1 MGPLTDHEVSYQH
14 GQGRPL
20 AVAARTSFELLVKVS
35 NDLHGTASR
44 LVQRIELRDNPK
56 TITMV
61 EPLKQK
67 HHSLTGRI
75 NLELM
80 YQAFRAVKRN
90 KGKAGVDRVSIELFA
105 RQLDQNLAALMRDL
119 KDGSFKPLP
128 VLRKYIDKGGGK
140 KRPLGIPTVR
150 DRVAQE
156 VLRRLLSPL
165 FEPLFHDH
173 SHGFRPGRS
182 CHSALTRMLEIWRL
196 GHRHVLDADIS
207 GFFDNIPHDVVL
219 RGLRNV
225 VADGNIL
232 NLVERFLTAGVM
244 EDGVVQTTTLG
255 TPQGGVLSPLLA
267 NIALNFLDWHLE
279 ELGLRF
285 VRYADDFVVL
295 CQTELQAKEAQ
306 TQIESFL
313 AKLGLSLS
321 PTKTKVTQFL
331 KGFTF
336 LGFDVTSYSRK
347 MRAKSVE
354 NYKTKVR
361 EITTRSHNLDA
372 RVFAKLNSI
381 NRGVQRYFGTSFS
394 TCVTQFRELDEW
406 VRMRLRCQ
414 KLKNKSRTHNCR
426 INDAYFQRKG
436 LLTLSDL
443 HRESRQT
450 VRGCSSPEA
459 IPSPARPRRK
469 TGSAAGPPGARKTH
483 AGK

>member
-1 MGPLTDHEVSYQH
+1 
-14 GQGRPL
+14 
-20 AVAARTSFELLVKVS
+20 
-35 NDLHGTASR
+35 
-44 LVQRIELRDNPK
+44 
-56 TITMV
+56 MV

-75 NLELM
+75 TLALM
-80 YQAFRAVKRN
+80 DDAFRAVKRN
-90 KGKAGVDRVSIELFA
+90 KGKAGVDRISIELFA
-105 RQLDQNLAALMRDL
+105 QQLDQNLAALMRDL
-119 KDGSFKPLP
+119 KDGSFRPAP

-140 KRPLGIPTVR
+140 TRPLGIPTVR

-165 FEPLFHDH
+165 FEPLFHDD

-182 CHSALTRMLEIWRL
+182 CHSAMERMLEIWRS

-232 NLVERFLTAGVM
+232 NLVEKFLTAGVM

-267 NIALNFLDWHLE
+267 NIALNFLDWHLD

-306 TQIESFL
+306 TRIEQCL
-313 AKLGLSLS
+313 ATLGLSLS
-321 PTKTKVTQFL
+321 PTKTKVTTFRE
-331 KGFTF
+331 GFTF
-336 LGFDVTSYSRK
+336 LGFDVQSHSVK

-354 NYKTKVR
+354 NFQAKVR

-372 RVFAKLNSI
+372 VVIARLNSLM
-381 NRGVQRYFGTSFS
+381 RGVQRYFGTWFS

-414 KLKNKSRTHNCR
+414 KLKRKSRTHNCR
-426 INDAYFQRKG
+426 IQDAYFERKG
-436 LLTLSDL
+436 LVNMSTL
-443 HRESRQT
+443 HRQSRQT

-459 IPSPARPRRK
+459 IPWPAMPRRK
-469 TGSAAGPPGARKTH
+469 TRHAAGPPGARKTH

>member
-1 MGPLTDHEVSYQH
+1 
-14 GQGRPL
+14 
-20 AVAARTSFELLVKVS
+20 
-35 NDLHGTASR
+35 
-44 LVQRIELRDNPK
+44 
-56 TITMV
+56 MV
-61 EPLKQK
+61 EPLQQK

-75 NLELM
+75 TSTLM
-80 YQAFRAVKRN
+80 YDAFGAVKRN
-90 KGKAGVDRVSIELFA
+90 KGKAGVDRISIELFS
-105 RQLDQNLAALMRDL
+105 RQLDQNLTALMRDL
-119 KDGSFKPLP
+119 KDGTLRPKP

-182 CHSALTRMLEIWRL
+182 CHSAMEQLLDIWRS

-207 GFFDNIPHDVVL
+207 GFFDNIPHEIVL

-232 NLVERFLTAGVM
+232 NLVEKFLTAGVM

-267 NIALNFLDWHLE
+267 NIALNFLDWHME
-279 ELGLRF
+279 VLGLRF

-295 CQTELQAKEAQ
+295 CQSEHQAQEAQ

-313 AKLGLSLS
+313 TSLGLSLS
-321 PTKTKVTQFL
+321 PAKTKITTFL

-336 LGFDVTSYSRK
+336 LGFDVTSYSVK

-354 NYKTKVR
+354 NFKATVK
-361 EITTRSHNLDA
+361 EITVRSRNLDA
-372 RVFAKLNSI
+372 AAIAKLNSVT
-381 NRGVQRYFGTSFS
+381 RGVQRYFGSWFS
-394 TCVTQFRELDEW
+394 TCVKQFRELDEW

-414 KLKNKSRTHNCR
+414 KLKRKSRLHNCR
-426 INDAYFQRKG
+426 VTLAYLERKG
-436 LLTLSDL
+436 LITLTDL
-443 HRESRQT
+443 YRQSRQT
-450 VRGCSSPEA
+450 VRRCSSYEA
-459 IPSPARPRRK
+459 IPSSARSARK
-469 TGSAAGPPGARKTH
+469 SRTAAGSPGARKTH

>member
-1 MGPLTDHEVSYQH
+1 
-14 GQGRPL
+14 
-20 AVAARTSFELLVKVS
+20 
-35 NDLHGTASR
+35 
-44 LVQRIELRDNPK
+44 
-56 TITMV
+56 MV
-61 EPLKQK
+61 EPLKVK

-75 NLELM
+75 TLTVM
-80 YQAFRAVKRN
+80 HDAFRAVQRN

-105 RQLDQNLAALMRDL
+105 RQLDQNLTSLMRDL
-119 KDGSFKPLP
+119 KDGSFEPAP
-128 VLRKYIDKGGGK
+128 VLRKHIDKGDGK
-140 KRPLGIPTVR
+140 TRPLGIPTVR

-182 CHSALTRMLEIWRL
+182 CHSAMERMLEIWRL

-232 NLVERFLTAGVM
+232 DLVEKFLTAGVM
-244 EDGVVQTTTLG
+244 EDGVVTTTMLG

-267 NIALNFLDWHLE
+267 NIALNFLDWHLD
-279 ELGLRF
+279 ELGYRF

-295 CQTELQAKEAQ
+295 CQTERHAKEAQ
-306 TQIESFL
+306 TQIEPFL
-313 AKLGLSLS
+313 RTIGLSLS
-321 PTKTKVTQFL
+321 PTKTKITTFL
-331 KGFTF
+331 QGFTF
-336 LGFDVTSYSRK
+336 LGFDVQSHSVK

-354 NYKTKVR
+354 NFKTKVR
-361 EITTRSHNLDA
+361 DITTRSHNLDA
-372 RVFAKLNSI
+372 NVIVKLNSVT
-381 NRGVQRYFGTSFS
+381 RGVQRYFGTWFS

-414 KLKNKSRTHNCR
+414 KLKRKSRTQNCR
-426 INDAYFQRKG
+426 IEDAKLERMG
-436 LLTLSDL
+436 LVTLSHL
-443 HRESRQT
+443 HRHSRQQ
-450 VRGCSSPEA
+450 VRGCSSHEA
-459 IPSPARPRRK
+459 IPWPATSPRKGPR
-469 TGSAAGPPGARKTH
+469 AAGPPGARKTH

>member
-1 MGPLTDHEVSYQH
+1 M
-14 GQGRPL
+14 
-20 AVAARTSFELLVKVS
+20 VK
-35 NDLHGTASR
+35 
-44 LVQRIELRDNPK
+44 
-56 TITMV
+56 
-61 EPLKQK
+61 PLKLK

-75 NLELM
+75 TVALM
-80 YQAFRAVKRN
+80 YDAFRAVKRN
-90 KGKAGVDRVSIELFA
+90 KGKAGVDRISIELFS
-105 RQLDQNLAALMRDL
+105 RQLEPNLIALMRDL
-119 KDGSFKPLP
+119 KDGSFRPAP

-182 CHSALTRMLEIWRL
+182 CHSAMERMLEIWRD

-207 GFFDNIPHDVVL
+207 GFFDNIPHSIVL

-232 NLVERFLTAGVM
+232 NLVQKFLTAGVM

-267 NIALNFLDWHLE
+267 NIALNFLDWHME

-295 CQTELQAKEAQ
+295 CRTELHAKEAQ

-313 AKLGLSLS
+313 KELGLSLS
-321 PTKTKVTQFL
+321 PTKTKITTFR

-336 LGFDVTSYSRK
+336 LGFDVTSYWVK

-354 NYKTKVR
+354 NFKTKVR
-361 EITTRSHNLDA
+361 EITLRSHNLDA
-372 RVFAKLNSI
+372 QVIGKLNSI
-381 NRGVQRYFGTSFS
+381 MRGVQKYFGTSFS
-394 TCVTQFRELDEW
+394 KCFEQFRLLDEW

-414 KLKNKSRTHNCR
+414 KLKSKSRRHNCR
-426 INDAYFQRKG
+426 IKDAYFERKG
-436 LLTLSDL
+436 LVTLTALL
-443 HRESRQT
+443 RQSRLT
-450 VRGCSSPEA
+450 VRGCSSTEA
-459 IPSPARPRRK
+459 IPSTVRRPRK
-469 TGSAAGPPGARKTH
+469 GPATAGSPGARKTH